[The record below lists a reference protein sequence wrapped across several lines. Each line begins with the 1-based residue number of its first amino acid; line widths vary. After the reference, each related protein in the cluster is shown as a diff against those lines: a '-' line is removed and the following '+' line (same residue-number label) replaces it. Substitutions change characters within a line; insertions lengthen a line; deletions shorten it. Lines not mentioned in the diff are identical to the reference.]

1 MRPAR
6 RLAAA
11 LRLPRRTLRMR
22 LTLLYGGLFL
32 AVGVAA
38 LTLDNLFGRSDIRPV
53 GQTASGPA
61 VADPAPGFDLGQLYS
76 AAALAIVAVLSLG
89 LGWIVAGR
97 VVRPLHT
104 MTAITRGISASK
116 LHERLGI
123 HAPDEEVKE
132 LADTLDDLLRRLEA
146 AFEAQR
152 HFVANASHEL
162 RTPVAAER
170 TLLQVAL
177 AKPNATTA
185 TLRAT
190 CEQLLAMSYRQE
202 QLVEGLLTLANGE
215 RGVNRWEP
223 FDLAEIAGKVVL
235 DRRADAERRGV
246 RLAVRLAATPVRGD
260 VGLVESL
267 LTNLVDN
274 ALRHNTAGGR
284 VDISITDSGARAT
297 ISISNTGPVV
307 PADEIDRLFQ
317 PFQRIAVR
325 RTRHT
330 EGHGLGLAIVRAIT
344 IAHHATLTANPLPDG
359 GLHITVSFPAPDTP
373 AAP

>member
-6 RLAAA
+6 RLAAT

-38 LTLDNLFGRSDIRPV
+38 LTLDNLFGRSDIQPV

-61 VADPAPGFDLGQLYS
+61 VADPAPSLHLGQLYS
-76 AAALAIVAVLSLG
+76 GAALAVLASLSLG

-104 MTAITRGISASK
+104 MTAITRGISAGK

-123 HAPDEEVKE
+123 DAPDEEVKE

-177 AKPNATTA
+177 ANPNATTA
-185 TLRAT
+185 TLRTT

-215 RGVNRWEP
+215 RGVNQWEP
-223 FDLAEIAGKVVL
+223 LDLAEIIGKVVQ

-246 RLAVRLAATPVRGD
+246 RLAVRLAASPTRGD

-267 LTNLVDN
+267 LANLVDN

-284 VDISITDSGARAT
+284 VDISTADSGARAT
-297 ISISNTGPVV
+297 ISVSNTGPVV

-317 PFQRIAVR
+317 PFQRLAVR

-330 EGHGLGLAIVRAIT
+330 EGYGLGLALVRAIT
-344 IAHHATLTANPLPDG
+344 LAHHATLTADPLPDG
-359 GLHITVSFPAPDTP
+359 GLHIKVSFPSA
-373 AAP
+373 